1 MTFSIVAR
9 DPVTG
14 ALGVATA
21 TAGPAV
27 GALVPHVVS
36 GVGAAATQAMTN
48 PYLAFDGLGHLAELG
63 AERAAALA
71 LEADAERDRRQ
82 FIIIDAGG
90 GVTGWTGQ
98 QCDAFA
104 DHALGSD
111 VAVAGNTLAGDQ
123 VLPAMLRAF
132 EQPGGLAERLLSA
145 LTAGHRAGGDRRGTH
160 SAALKVHSTESYPDV
175 DLRVDWSETPLD
187 DLAAILRRT
196 TESGYADFFASVP
209 RRGRT

>member
-1 MTFSIVAR
+1 
-9 DPVTG
+9 
-14 ALGVATA
+14 
-21 TAGPAV
+21 
-27 GALVPHVVS
+27 
-36 GVGAAATQAMTN
+36 
-48 PYLAFDGLGHLAELG
+48 
-63 AERAAALA
+63 
-71 LEADAERDRRQ
+71 
-82 FIIIDAGG
+82 
-90 GVTGWTGQ
+90 
-98 QCDAFA
+98 
-104 DHALGSD
+104 
-111 VAVAGNTLAGDQ
+111 
-123 VLPAMLRAF
+123 MLRAF